1 MRCGR
6 CVCSHSREWLERGD
20 RGLQLIAIQVEP
32 MLLNEKTNKP
42 AVLEV
47 LMPARRLSRVFVDQL
62 SGIFDRYHGL
72 DHVELRVEMGSGETM
87 RMELP
92 IKVDAHNTVLRA
104 EVDDLV
110 GREGK
115 VVLA

>member
-1 MRCGR
+1 
-6 CVCSHSREWLERGD
+6 
-20 RGLQLIAIQVEP
+20 
-32 MLLNEKTNKP
+32 
-42 AVLEV
+42 
-47 LMPARRLSRVFVDQL
+47 MPARRLSRVFVDQL

-72 DHVELRVEMGSGETM
+72 DHVELRGEMGSGETM